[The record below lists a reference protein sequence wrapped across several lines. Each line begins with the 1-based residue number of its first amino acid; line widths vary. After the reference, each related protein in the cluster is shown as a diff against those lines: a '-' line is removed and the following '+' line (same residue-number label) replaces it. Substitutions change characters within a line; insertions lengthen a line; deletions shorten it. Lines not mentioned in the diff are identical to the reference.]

1 MFEVSRQLCS
11 LVVLPT
17 QFFAESF
24 PPVKSSLSIR
34 MAVVIVA
41 RSDAES
47 WRSLSSKLA
56 MVAARADSSLARPAS
71 VSVSVI
77 RRRSSGSVRRLTNPR
92 ATNPSTSND
101 MVGRVNP
108 MWSPTSDS
116 EAPSFLYTKA
126 NVRYCGTDISLAPCF
141 RNSARITRKTIGTT
155 SRTSCAHSPTEDRIV
170 LACIFVRKLNCLET

>member
-1 MFEVSRQLCS
+1 
-11 LVVLPT
+11 
-17 QFFAESF
+17 
-24 PPVKSSLSIR
+24 
-34 MAVVIVA
+34 MASVIVA

-56 MVAARADSSLARPAS
+56 MVAARADSSLARPAA

-116 EAPSFLYTKA
+116 DAPSFLYTKA
-126 NVRYCGTDISLAPCF
+126 NDLYWGTDISFAPYF
-141 RNSARITRKTIGTT
+141 RNSARITRKTKGTT
-155 SRTSCAHSPTEDRIV
+155 SRTSCAHSPTEDRTV
-170 LACIFVRKLNCLET
+170 LVSILLCQTNGSKYEVFILFVQELKRNLTPSPMTK

>member
-1 MFEVSRQLCS
+1 
-11 LVVLPT
+11 
-17 QFFAESF
+17 
-24 PPVKSSLSIR
+24 

-116 EAPSFLYTKA
+116 DAPSFLYTKA
-126 NVRYCGTDISLAPCF
+126 NDSILGHRHFLGTVLSQLGS
-141 RNSARITRKTIGTT
+141 N
-155 SRTSCAHSPTEDRIV
+155 HSEDYGHNI
-170 LACIFVRKLNCLET
+170 